1 MLANQIAVRRLIRL
15 KSVIVYNLILNMKNQ
30 HQEVRSDLV
39 HSVEDEGPASE
50 SERLESKQK
59 SYFVAKPLIVKN
71 FG

>member
-1 MLANQIAVRRLIRL
+1 
-15 KSVIVYNLILNMKNQ
+15 MKNQ
-30 HQEVRSDLV
+30 HQEVKSDLD
-39 HSVEDEGPASE
+39 HPKEDEGAASE